1 MMLVVCGVAIN
12 YTNADYIEHC
22 LTDSQFRA
30 THGHIHV
37 GESIWADESQCE
49 AEYKHTHLQYFP
61 SIVAVA
67 SYVCHILGHSVC
79 LPSTNNQILHPSRH
93 SLINW
98 ISDTLSQG
106 YTSLQSLVKCL
117 GHRNIVSDTVCS
129 QVQVV
134 LGCAM
139 HLNASRGSLLMTFS
153 AVSDSFDNSLQSSI
167 GPFVQSI
174 DMPST
179 AATFQGFTQMLF
191 KI

>member
-49 AEYKHTHLQYFP
+49 AEYEHTHLQYFP

-79 LPSTNNQILHPSRH
+79 LPSTRQSISA
-93 SLINW
+93 SL
-98 ISDTLSQG
+98 T
-106 YTSLQSLVKCL
+106 
-117 GHRNIVSDTVCS
+117 
-129 QVQVV
+129 
-134 LGCAM
+134 
-139 HLNASRGSLLMTFS
+139 TFS

-179 AATFQGFTQMLF
+179 AETFQGFTQMLF